1 MKTRISLFVLIAIA
15 GIFLTGLDSCVKD
28 TWDMD
33 TLSNQGELNPKVALK
48 MAKGHLDLGNAIE
61 ADDTTIR
68 FNPDQSISVLF
79 KEDSVISFDVNELI
93 EIPSSIPESGPETKT
108 FTAGELSIDDF
119 STARNISLQEI
130 AGNLP
135 EPYQSEIIGND
146 GQNAVFPAIT
156 PPVNAGSYTTP
167 SFGNYASV
175 TFSSGTVYITL
186 TNELPVELDPVE
198 VRVVDANSTE
208 VGTVLFNN
216 VAANGGSQ
224 TRQIDLAGLTLINNE
239 FTAQIIGFGTPGSS
253 GPVLIDLT
261 NQQIRFDIQAENVYI
276 STGTAIIPDQI
287 FDLDAG
293 SMDLGLTDGEE
304 IREIII
310 KTAEINYSVT
320 SNIHENILVR
330 IVLPSAT
337 VNGSVPEYEMIIP
350 YNGGNPT
357 PGTLLLN
364 DVKVDMTTDPI
375 QPYNI
380 FPFEYEIEIVS
391 SNNLVT
397 FDFTDDLLLEFTVD
411 NISFAY
417 IEGYLGHMVETFDQD
432 TIKIEDEVLDRIT
445 GTFQLTDPR
454 IQFFYT
460 NSFGI
465 PIELALDVT
474 GYFDG
479 GSSVD
484 LGAQPEVISYP
495 ADTLD
500 LFITDT
506 LRFNNASTNLE
517 DLLVLPPPFEVVFS
531 GSATVNPE
539 EDPTASNFVTD
550 QSRID
555 VGLEAEI
562 PLDFSASNL
571 SLVDTVEVDMGE
583 DFDAGNIAYSKIYLG
598 VTENWFPMDLNFQIT
613 PYDSVSQN
621 TFTPLDVE
629 LLAAAPV
636 NADGIVET
644 PSEYT
649 TVIDLE
655 SDFFTDLSQSTQLII
670 RVTLTTSGGG
680 TDPVKLMTY
689 YSLDFNIGLLT
700 EFSFPFEL

>member
-1 MKTRISLFVLIAIA
+1 MKARISPFIFVVTA
-15 GIFLTGLDSCVKD
+15 GILLTGLDSCVKD

-33 TLSNQGELNPKVALK
+33 TFSNQGELNPKVALK
-48 MAKGHLDLGNAIE
+48 MAKGRLDLGNAIE
-61 ADDTTIR
+61 ADDTTVR
-68 FNPDQSISVLF
+68 FNPDQSISILF

-119 STARNISLQEI
+119 STVRNISLQEI
-130 AGNLP
+130 ASNLP

-146 GQNAVFPAIT
+146 GQNAVFPAIS
-156 PPVNAGSYTTP
+156 PPVDAGSYTTP
-167 SFGNYASV
+167 SFGNYAMV
-175 TFSSGTVYITL
+175 TFSSGTVYVTL

-239 FTAQIIGFGTPGSS
+239 FTVQIIGFGTPGSS
-253 GPVLIDLT
+253 DPVLIDLT
-261 NQQIRFDIQAENVYI
+261 DQIRFDILAENVVI
-276 STGTAIIPDQI
+276 SSGTAILPDQV
-287 FDLDAG
+287 FAQDAG
-293 SMDLGLTDGEE
+293 SMDLGMSGGEE
-304 IREIII
+304 VREIII

-320 SNIHENILVR
+320 SNIQEDILVR

-337 VNGSVPEYEMIIP
+337 VNGSVPEYEIVIP

-357 PGTLLLN
+357 PGTFVLN
-364 DVKVDMTTDPI
+364 DVKVDMTTDPV

-380 FPFEYEIEIVS
+380 LPFEYEIEIVS
-391 SNNLVT
+391 SNNMVT
-397 FDFTDDLLLEFTVD
+397 FDLTDDLVLEFTVD

-417 IEGYLGHMVETFDQD
+417 IEGYLGHMVETFEQD
-432 TIKIEDEVLDRIT
+432 TVKIEDEVLDRIT
-445 GTFQLTDPR
+445 GTFHLADPK

-484 LGAQPEVISYP
+484 LGAQPEVISFP
-495 ADTLD
+495 TDTLD
-500 LFITDT
+500 LFISDT
-506 LRFNNASTNLE
+506 LRFDNANTNLE
-517 DLLVLPPPFEVVFS
+517 DLLVFPPPFEVVFS

-539 EDPTASNFVTD
+539 EDNTISNFVTD
-550 QSRID
+550 RSRID

-571 SLVDTVEVDMGE
+571 SLVDTVEVDIGE
-583 DFDAGNIAYSKIYLG
+583 DFDPTNIAYSKIYLG

-613 PYDSVSQN
+613 PYDSVSQ
-621 TFTPLDVE
+621 TTGTPLNVE

-655 SDFFTDLSQSTQLII
+655 SDFFTDLSESTQLII
-670 RVTLTTSGGG
+670 RVTLSTSGGG
-680 TDPVKLMTY
+680 TEPVKLMTY
-689 YSLDFNIGLLT
+689 YSLDFTIGLLT
-700 EFSFPFEL
+700 EFSFPFEF

>member
-1 MKTRISLFVLIAIA
+1 MKARISPFIFVVTA
-15 GIFLTGLDSCVKD
+15 GILFSGLDSCVKD

-33 TLSNQGELNPKVALK
+33 TFSNQGELNPKVALK
-48 MAKGHLDLGNAIE
+48 MAKGRLDLGNAIE
-61 ADDTTIR
+61 ADDTTVR
-68 FNPDQSISVLF
+68 FNPDQSISILF

-93 EIPSSIPESGPETKT
+93 EIPLSIPESGPETKT

-119 STARNISLQEI
+119 STVRNISLQEI
-130 AGNLP
+130 ASNLP

-146 GQNAVFPAIT
+146 GQNAVFPAIS
-156 PPVNAGSYTTP
+156 PPVDAGSYTTP
-167 SFGNYASV
+167 SFGNYAMV
-175 TFSSGTVYITL
+175 TFSSGTVYVTL

-198 VRVVDANSTE
+198 VRVVDANGTE

-253 GPVLIDLT
+253 DPVLIDLT
-261 NQQIRFDIQAENVYI
+261 DQIRFDIGAENVVI
-276 STGTAIIPDQI
+276 SSGTAILPDQV
-287 FDLDAG
+287 FAQDAG
-293 SMDLGLTDGEE
+293 SMDLGLSGGEE
-304 IREIII
+304 VREIII

-320 SNIHENILVR
+320 SNIQEDILVR

-357 PGTLLLN
+357 PGTLLLD
-364 DVKVDMTTDPI
+364 DVKVDMTTDPV

-391 SNNLVT
+391 SNNMVT
-397 FDFTDDLLLEFTVD
+397 FDLTDDLVLEFTVD

-417 IEGYLGHMVETFDQD
+417 MEGYLGHMVETFDQD
-432 TIKIEDEVLDRIT
+432 TVKIEDEVLDRIT
-445 GTFQLTDPR
+445 GTFQLADPR

-465 PIELALDVT
+465 PIEMALDVT
-474 GYFDG
+474 GYFNG

-484 LGAQPEVISYP
+484 LGAQPEVISFP

-506 LRFNNASTNLE
+506 LRFDNANTNLE

-539 EDPTASNFVTD
+539 EDNTISNFVTD
-550 QSRID
+550 RSRID

-571 SLVDTVEVDMGE
+571 SLVDTVEVDIGE
-583 DFDAGNIAYSKIYLG
+583 DFDPTNIAYSKIYLG

-613 PYDSVSQN
+613 PYDSVSH
-621 TFTPLDVE
+621 TTGTPLNVE

-655 SDFFTDLSQSTQLII
+655 SDFFTDLSESTQLII